1 MFPYM
6 GCFGILVALMNFSSN
21 TTTCQIVFS
30 DICLSVPTQ
39 MVDRIL
45 NCYSIPFRKAIDS
58 SSVVDALLN
67 MSKFE
72 DCLEVI
78 DHEMPQF

>member
-1 MFPYM
+1 MYE
-6 GCFGILVALMNFSSN
+6 
-21 TTTCQIVFS
+21 
-30 DICLSVPTQ
+30 
-39 MVDRIL
+39 RIL
-45 NCYSIPFRKAIDS
+45 NCYCVAYRKAIDS
-58 SSVVDALLN
+58 SSDVDALLN